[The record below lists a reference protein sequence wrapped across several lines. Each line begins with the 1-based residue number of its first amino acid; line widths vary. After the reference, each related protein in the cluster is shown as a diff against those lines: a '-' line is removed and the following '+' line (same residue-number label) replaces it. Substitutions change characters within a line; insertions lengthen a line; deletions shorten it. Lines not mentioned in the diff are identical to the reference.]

1 VVERRD
7 FASWLSGPRAALE
20 GTDAELGYRGQR
32 LGRPE
37 SGAGSVAGF
46 GVRLLALLIDW
57 VASLLVVHLLWP
69 DVAYGTPDY
78 SQLALGVFAV
88 EAVVLVWLLQ
98 SSFGQFL
105 CRIRVEGLDRRRL
118 ALWRVAVRT
127 VLLCLVVPAL
137 VWDRDGRGLHDR
149 AVGSVVVRI
158 R

>member
-1 VVERRD
+1 MVDRRD
-7 FASWLSGPRAALE
+7 IGSWLSGPRAALE
-20 GTDAELGYRGQR
+20 GHGADLGYRGQR
-32 LGRPE
+32 LGRPASG
-37 SGAGSVAGF
+37 SGAVAGF
-46 GVRLLALLIDW
+46 GARLLALLIDW
-57 VASLLVVHLLWP
+57 AAALLVVNLFWP
-69 DVAYGTPDY
+69 DLTYGSPDY
-78 SQLALGVFAV
+78 AQRTIAVFAV
-88 EAVVLVWLLQ
+88 EVVVLVWLLQ

-118 ALWRVAVRT
+118 ALWRVVVRT